1 MSEKV
6 PQYIQV
12 AIDDLRN
19 KTKNLKSI
27 TYLLIILIIGFLAYE
42 GFTDTRYYDFGC
54 VNVIYS
60 SDFITYEFDY
70 SYNTRL
76 EEKEISE
83 LDRTIIQKLSLGEMY
98 SLNQDL
104 KIIEDGACEEFLNY
118 YFQK

>member
-6 PQYIQV
+6 PQYIQA

-19 KTKNLKSI
+19 KFTNLKSI

-70 SYNTRL
+70 SYNHL
-76 EEKEISE
+76 LKEKEISE
-83 LDRTIIQKLSLGEMY
+83 LDRTIIHKLSLGEMY

-104 KIIEDGACEEFLNY
+104 KIIEEGGCGQFLNY
-118 YFQK
+118 YFEK